1 MAATESIT
9 YRELVRELKNL
20 VERDSLEGLVEYFE
34 VYQDSEIPW
43 DTLFK
48 DVYLHACLKKQKRIV
63 DWLITLYEEMPPIQ
77 KIALRQT
84 FAYGRYLLS
93 KQSPA

>member
-1 MAATESIT
+1 MTATESIT
-9 YRELVRELKNL
+9 YRELVRELKTL
-20 VERDSLEGLVEYFE
+20 VERNNLEGLVEYLE
-34 VYQDSEIPW
+34 VYQESEIPW

-48 DVYLHACLKKQKRIV
+48 DVYLHACLKKQRRIV
-63 DWLITLYEEMPPIQ
+63 DWLVKLYEEMPPIQ

-93 KQSPA
+93 KGA

>member
-1 MAATESIT
+1 M
-9 YRELVRELKNL
+9 L
-20 VERDSLEGLVEYFE
+20 VEQDKLEGLVDYLE
-34 VYQDSEIPW
+34 VYQESKLPW

-48 DVYLHACLKKQKRIV
+48 DLYLHACLKKQRRIV
-63 DWLITLYEEMPPIQ
+63 DWLIALYETLPPIQ

-93 KQSPA
+93 KGA